1 MNLKITLFE
10 EKIARAIDELFAE
23 DQPRTLFAPARYTL
37 SLGGKRLRPLLTLM
51 AADLFGKEPDDAIDA
66 ALAIEIFH
74 NFSLLHDDLMDKA
87 DVRRGHPTVHKKWDA
102 NSAILSGDAMV
113 IEAYRYIAR
122 VPESVLREIID
133 LFSNT
138 AREICQ
144 GQQYDMDFE
153 KRLEVS
159 EPEYLEMIRLKTAV
173 LIGCALKIGAVIAG
187 ASRHDADYLYEYGI
201 NIGLAFQLKDDLLD
215 VYGDPETFGKKIGGD
230 IICNKKTFLLIK
242 ALKNSGKSQRETL
255 EKWLSASDFDPEAK
269 IRFVKK
275 IYDELNLKIITGNL
289 IEKYYLA
296 SLDCLSLISVPEER
310 KKDLIELSENLMYRK
325 K

>member
-159 EPEYLEMIRLKTAV
+159 EPE
-173 LIGCALKIGAVIAG
+173 
-187 ASRHDADYLYEYGI
+187 
-201 NIGLAFQLKDDLLD
+201 
-215 VYGDPETFGKKIGGD
+215 
-230 IICNKKTFLLIK
+230 
-242 ALKNSGKSQRETL
+242 
-255 EKWLSASDFDPEAK
+255 
-269 IRFVKK
+269 
-275 IYDELNLKIITGNL
+275 
-289 IEKYYLA
+289 
-296 SLDCLSLISVPEER
+296 
-310 KKDLIELSENLMYRK
+310 
-325 K
+325 